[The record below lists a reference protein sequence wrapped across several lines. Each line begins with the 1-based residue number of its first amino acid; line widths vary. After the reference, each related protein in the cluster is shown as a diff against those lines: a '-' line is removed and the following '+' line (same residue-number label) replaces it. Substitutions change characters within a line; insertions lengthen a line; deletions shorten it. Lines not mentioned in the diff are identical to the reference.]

1 MSKDYSKDRYIPSTC
16 NTPLLSNEFF
26 DFFWN
31 EKKEYP
37 VCIVFSKKAKNKFW
51 YYGFLNY
58 DSMMKKVKET
68 ISNAVSRK
76 KTQEEY
82 KAKRNQPHTLK
93 VGDILYASW
102 GYDQTNIDF
111 FKVVDLVGKTQV
123 KIIGVD
129 TEIESVPGCES
140 QDLATPASSSSQANI
155 FTRKYNPTLKKY
167 EPITLLKKVN
177 GSDNSIRISSYA
189 WATPYKPGQNLY
201 QTASGFG
208 H

>member
-1 MSKDYSKDRYIPSTC
+1 MTKNYASERWLPKTC
-16 NTPLLSNEFF
+16 NTPFIKNEFF
-26 DFFWN
+26 DFYWN
-31 EKKEYP
+31 ENKEKP
-37 VCIVFSKKAKNKFW
+37 VCITFSKKAKNKFW
-51 YYGFLNY
+51 YIQFLSY
-58 DSMMKKVKET
+58 ESMMKKVEET

-82 KAKRNQPHTLK
+82 KAKRNKPHSLE

-111 FKVVDLVGKTQV
+111 FKVVELVGKTQV

-129 TEIESVPGCES
+129 TNIESVPGCAS
-140 QDLATPASSSSQANI
+140 QDLATPANSSSDANI

-167 EPITLLKKVN
+167 EPVTLLKKVD
-177 GSDNSIRISSYA
+177 GSNNSIKISSYA
-189 WATPYKPGQNLY
+189 YAYPYKPGEKLY
-201 QTASGFG
+201 QTASGYG

>member
-1 MSKDYSKDRYIPSTC
+1 MTKNYASERWLPKTC
-16 NTPLLSNEFF
+16 NTPFIKNEFF
-26 DFFWN
+26 DFYWN
-31 EKKEYP
+31 ENKEKQ
-37 VCIVFSKKAKNKFW
+37 VCITFSKKAKNKFW
-51 YYGFLNY
+51 YIQFLSY
-58 DSMMKKVKET
+58 DRMMKKIEET

-82 KAKRNQPHTLK
+82 KAKRNKPHTLE

-111 FKVVDLVGKTQV
+111 FKVVELVGKTQV

-129 TEIESVPGCES
+129 TNIESVPGCAS
-140 QDLATPASSSSQANI
+140 QDLATPSNSSSDANI

-167 EPITLLKKVN
+167 EPVTLLKKVD
-177 GSDNSIRISSYA
+177 GSNNSIKISSYA
-189 WATPYKPGQNLY
+189 YAYPYKPGEKLY
-201 QTASGFG
+201 QTASGYG

>member
-58 DSMMKKVKET
+58 DSMMKKVEET

>member
-58 DSMMKKVKET
+58 DSMMKKVEET

-111 FKVVDLVGKTQV
+111 FKVVALVGKTQV